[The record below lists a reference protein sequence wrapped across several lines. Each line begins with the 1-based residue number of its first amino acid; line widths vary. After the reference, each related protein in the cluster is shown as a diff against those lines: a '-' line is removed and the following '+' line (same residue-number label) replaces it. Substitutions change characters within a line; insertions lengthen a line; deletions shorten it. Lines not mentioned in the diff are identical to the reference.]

1 MKVVLLDNVK
11 GIGRVGD
18 VKEVNDGYAR
28 NFLLPRKLG
37 KPATEGIVRAAAT
50 LKAQK
55 LEAHTLE
62 QSQAEA
68 LAARI
73 KGSTITVHGK
83 ANEKGTLFSAIA
95 TSEIA
100 RLISELAHA
109 HIDPT
114 AIESHEHLKH
124 LGTHTV
130 KVRLS
135 EHLVTEVNVDIQSK

>member
-28 NFLLPRKLG
+28 NFLFPRKLG
-37 KPATEGIVRAAAT
+37 KPATDGLVRAAAT

-55 LEAHTLE
+55 LEAHSLE
-62 QSQAEA
+62 QTQAEA
-68 LAARI
+68 LAAVI
-73 KGSTITVHGK
+73 KGSTIIVHGK
-83 ANEKGTLFSAIA
+83 ANAKGTLFSAIP
-95 TSEIA
+95 TTEIA

-109 HIDPT
+109 HIPAS

-124 LGTHTV
+124 IGTHTV
-130 KVRLS
+130 NVRLS
-135 EHLVTEVNVDIQSK
+135 EHLVTHLNVDIQR